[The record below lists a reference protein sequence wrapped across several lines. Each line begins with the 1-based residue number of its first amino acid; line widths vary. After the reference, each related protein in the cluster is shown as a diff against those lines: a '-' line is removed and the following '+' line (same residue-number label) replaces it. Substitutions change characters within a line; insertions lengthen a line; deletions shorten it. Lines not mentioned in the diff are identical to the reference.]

1 MKKKIIKLTLFI
13 LAFGIVGYNSVYIK
27 KLDEVKA
34 ASKGFDASD
43 FARKFW
49 QNKLRPALGKAS
61 DTEQLLT
68 QLQQQKEK
76 TFKEYGH
83 SLGMGNIKYFLSKG
97 KGVVQEVSE
106 NNVSIQVGPD
116 TVRIATEYVFG
127 NAVRDASGQINLSEF
142 SNTMDLNNVSAELNK
157 IIRSEVLPAFRK
169 QVKKGD
175 TVEFAGAI
183 ELNQKFPDM
192 HSVEVMPIALRVVK

>member
-1 MKKKIIKLTLFI
+1 MKKKIIKLSLFI
-13 LAFGIVGYNSVYIK
+13 LTFGIVGYNSVYVK

-34 ASKGFDASD
+34 ASKGFDAPG

-49 QNKLRPALGKAS
+49 QHKLTPALGKAS
-61 DTEQLLT
+61 DTGQLLT

-76 TFKEYGH
+76 AFKEFGH
-83 SLGMGNIKYFLSKG
+83 SLGMGNIKYFLSRG
-97 KGVVQEVSE
+97 TGVVQDVNE
-106 NNVSIQVGPD
+106 NNVAIQVGSD

-127 NAVRDASGQINLSEF
+127 NAVRDASGQIDLSEF

-157 IIRSEVLPAFRK
+157 IIRMEVLPAFRK
-169 QVKKGD
+169 EVKKGD

-183 ELNQKFPDM
+183 ELNQKFPDL